1 MSDMMQAIEIREPG
15 GPDVLHAAQRP
26 IPTPGD
32 DEVLIKVAAA
42 GVNRP
47 DCLQRAGLYPVP
59 PGASDLPGLEVAG
72 TVAACGSNVTAWQT
86 GDAVMALT
94 HGGGYAEYC
103 LADAGHC
110 LAVPEGMS
118 MQHAA
123 AFPETGFTVYL
134 NVWMRA
140 TLQPGESLLVHGGSS
155 GIGST
160 AIQMAKARGH
170 EVIIT
175 AGSDEKCQF
184 CSQLGADLAINYNE
198 GDWQAALLASYPDG
212 VDVIL
217 DMVAGDYVQ
226 KNLDSLRLDGRLS
239 MIALLRGAVVSELN
253 VANILRKRLSF
264 MGSTLRPQSV
274 EAKREIA
281 SGLARDVVPLL
292 AAGSV
297 VPMIYETFHLAD
309 AAKAHTLMESGDM
322 MGKLV
327 LTID

>member
-1 MSDMMQAIEIREPG
+1 MSETMQAVEITQPG
-15 GPDVLHAAQRP
+15 GPEVLTLTERP
-26 IPTPGD
+26 IPAPGP
-32 DEVLIKVAAA
+32 DEVVIRVAAA

-72 TVAACGSNVTAWQT
+72 TVSAIGSNVTQWQT
-86 GDAVMALT
+86 GDKVCALT
-94 HGGGYAEYC
+94 HGGGYAQYC
-103 LADAGHC
+103 AVDAGHC
-110 LAVPEGMS
+110 LAIPDGLS

-140 TLQPGESLLVHGGSS
+140 ALQSGESLLVHGGSS

-160 AIQMAKARGH
+160 AIQMAKAFGH
-170 EVIIT
+170 DVIIT
-175 AGSDEKCQF
+175 AGTDEKCDF
-184 CSQLGADLAINYNE
+184 CRQLGADLAINYKSD
-198 GDWQAALLASYPDG
+198 DWHEALMTARPDG

-226 KNLDSLRLDGRLS
+226 RNLDSLKLDGRLS
-239 MIALLRGAVVSELN
+239 MIALLRGPTVRELN

-264 MGSTLRPQSV
+264 MGSTLRPQTV
-274 EAKREIA
+274 AAKREIA
-281 SGLARDVVPLL
+281 GHLARDIVPLL

-297 VPMIYETFHLAD
+297 VPMIYETFDLAD
-309 AAKAHTLMESGDM
+309 AAAAHTLMESGDM

-327 LTID
+327 LNVA